1 MDGSMSGE
9 GAQPLIIDDE
19 PVTPGASGEAKPSD
33 VTVEVGPTMQR
44 WAVLLAFCSL
54 SMTNALM
61 WISFAPVRAGTAS
74 YYGVAG
80 DTVDWLSMIFMA
92 IYPFVFAPMS
102 WYIENGGFALQ
113 MGLRTSAFLNV
124 IAGVVRWY
132 SAYNHSFY
140 MLFAGQTIGAIAQGF
155 TLGAPPRISGLWFA
169 EDEWGL
175 STGIGVLSNQVGG
188 FAVARTFTHKLSSTT

>member
-1 MDGSMSGE
+1 MDMDESMSGG
-9 GAQPLIIDDE
+9 GAQPLTIDE
-19 PVTPGASGEAKPSD
+19 PVTPGANGEQAKPSD

-44 WAVLLAFCSL
+44 WVVLGAFCSL
-54 SMTNALM
+54 SMTNSLM

-92 IYPFVFAPMS
+92 VYPFVFAPMS
-102 WYIENGGFALQ
+102 WYIENGGAALQ
-113 MGLRTSAFLNV
+113 MGLRLSAFLNL
-124 IAGVVRWY
+124 IGSVVRWY
-132 SAYNHSFY
+132 SAYDRSFY
-140 MLFAGQTIGAIAQGF
+140 MLFTGQTIGAIAQGF

-175 STGIGVLSNQVGG
+175 SRGIGVLSNQVGEY
-188 FAVARTFTHKLSSTT
+188 